1 MMFQER
7 LEQAMQKL
15 NLNQTRVASLT
26 GISKASISQYLSGRQ
41 VPSDEKQ
48 REIAMALGLKPDFF
62 KEDSISRRLEEIL
75 ATRGKIDDLK
85 VEVAAGLMGMT
96 RSTLENGL
104 KQGIFKWGYA
114 IRMSEDGQRQ
124 WRFFINA
131 KRFAEEE
138 RIEI

>member
-1 MMFQER
+1 MFQER

-15 NLNQTRVASLT
+15 NLNQAKVANLT
-26 GISKASISQYLSGRQ
+26 GISKASISQYLSGKQ
-41 VPSDEKQ
+41 VPAEEKQ
-48 REIAMALGLKPDFF
+48 REIAMALGLKPDYFQ
-62 KEDSISRRLEEIL
+62 ENRISRRLEDIL
-75 ATRGKIDDLK
+75 ATRGKIDDLQ
-85 VEVAAGLMGMT
+85 VEVAAGLLGMT
-96 RSTLENGL
+96 RSTVEKGL

-124 WRFFINA
+124 WRYFINA